1 VDSDDVIAL
10 KVQGVTT
17 EFIKALQSAGF
28 KPDVDDIIGA
38 KVQGVTPEFIE
49 RARKHGFQNL
59 TIEKLIEVKRLGLL
73 EEKGDI

>member
-1 VDSDDVIAL
+1 M
-10 KVQGVTT
+10 KVQSVTP

-28 KPDVDDIIGA
+28 NPDVDDIIRA

-73 EEKGDI
+73 EDKGDI